1 MPKQTWMDK
10 HVERLRWGVPIK
22 PTPCVEIVRRGT
34 VMAKVYTA
42 PGESREEMLA
52 RAKRMAAG
60 YSGTVV
66 EVRHES

>member
-1 MPKQTWMDK
+1 MSEWMDK
-10 HVERLRWGVPIK
+10 HVERLRWGVPIRRV
-22 PTPCVEIVRRGT
+22 PCAEIVAGGT

-60 YSGTVV
+60 YSGTVM